1 MQKGESKVK
10 QYILLEGEG
19 TYEMQGENPVK
30 QSILL
35 VAETVYYPSLLTNL
49 KQKESSIHHFLL
61 VVVMQK
67 TDPFTFIGGYDNS
80 IVL

>member
-1 MQKGESKVK
+1 MIQGESKVK
-10 QYILLEGEG
+10 HEILLEGEG
-19 TYEMQGENPVK
+19 TYEMQGENQVK
-30 QSILL
+30 QEILL
-35 VAETVYYPSLLTNL
+35 VAETVHYPSLLTNL

-67 TDPFTFIGGYDNS
+67 TDPLTFLGGYDNS